1 MVTEEPINMRKV
13 SMLLNIICVF
23 FYVFVGKENE
33 NYKQRTK
40 KSKYR

>member
-1 MVTEEPINMRKV
+1 MRRV

-23 FYVFVGKENE
+23 FYGFVGKGKE

-40 KSKYR
+40 KKAIQTMI